1 MNVPGDA
8 GPGIQDADANGDNS
22 PNPVET
28 PAGDPETAGQQ
39 AVPRP
44 DRKRLAEIF
53 GDTLFPDLT
62 SDELDDPAER
72 AADITAWLNENRPPH
87 HDR

>member
-8 GPGIQDADANGDNS
+8 GSGIQDADANGDDS
-22 PNPVET
+22 PNPVDTAATE
-28 PAGDPETAGQQ
+28 PEAAGPQSA
-39 AVPRP
+39 ARP
-44 DRKRLAEIF
+44 DRKRLAAIF

-72 AADITAWLNENRPPH
+72 FGDIAAWLNENRPPH